1 MYTPL
6 RKIDLILF
14 AANAANSARLFLHAD
29 KAPPVGGGIEAE
41 WKIAPF
47 PMGCNT
53 GAAAAVIF
61 AADVAAGAGSLIF
74 T

>member
-1 MYTPL
+1 MMIRWRHL
-6 RKIDLILF
+6 RAILLHF
-14 AANAANSARLFLHAD
+14 CNLF
-29 KAPPVGGGIEAE
+29 GGIEAE

-47 PMGCNT
+47 PVGCNT

-61 AADVAAGAGSLIF
+61 AAGITAYAWPLIF